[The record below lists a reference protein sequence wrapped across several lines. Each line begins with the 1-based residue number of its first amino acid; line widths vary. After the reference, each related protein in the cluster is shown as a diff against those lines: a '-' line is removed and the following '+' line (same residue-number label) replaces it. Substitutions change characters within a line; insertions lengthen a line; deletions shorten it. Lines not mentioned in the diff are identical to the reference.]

1 MLIGY
6 ARVSRGD
13 DQTTDAQAT
22 ALAEAGAE
30 RVYTETASGGRW
42 DRPEL
47 HRMIDQLRPGDV
59 VVVTRLDRLSRSLKD
74 LLAIIERVEAAEA
87 GFRSVVEAVDTTTPA
102 GRMLASM
109 LGAMAEYERA
119 IIRERTREGV
129 AEARR
134 NGRTGGRPPAMTR
147 EQEAAAVGMIQ
158 RGERTQ
164 SAVARLF
171 DVDRSTI
178 SRAVSKARQRPHS
191 ASEQSPDRF
200 RDTTDWIDPS
210 G

>member
-13 DQTTDAQAT
+13 DQTTDAQT
-22 ALAEAGAE
+22 HALTDAGAE

-74 LLAIIERVEAAEA
+74 LLTLLERIEAAGA
-87 GFRSVVEAVDTTTPA
+87 GFKAIAEAVDTTTPA

-109 LGAMAEYERA
+109 IGAFAEYERA
-119 IIRERTREGV
+119 IIRERTREGA

-134 NGRTGGRPPAMTR
+134 NGRTGGRPPSLSR

-164 SAVARLF
+164 AAVARLF
-171 DVDRSTI
+171 GVDRSTV

-191 ASEQSPDRF
+191 APEIEAGRC
-200 RDTTDWIDPS
+200 RDTTGWIDPS
-210 G
+210 I

>member
-1 MLIGY
+1 MLLGY

-13 DQTTDAQAT
+13 DQTTDAQAN

-74 LLAIIERVEAAEA
+74 LLTILERIEAAEA
-87 GFRSVVEAVDTTTPA
+87 GFRSLAENVDTTTPA

-109 LGAMAEYERA
+109 IGAFAEYERS
-119 IIRERTREGV
+119 IIQERTREGV

-134 NGRTGGRPPAMTR
+134 NGRTGGRPPSLTR
-147 EQEAAAVGMIQ
+147 EQESTAVGMIQ

-164 SAVARLF
+164 AAVARLF
-171 DVDRSTI
+171 QVDRSTI
-178 SRAVSKARQRPHS
+178 SRAVAKARQRPQRMP
-191 ASEQSPDRF
+191 ENSPDRCK
-200 RDTTDWIDPS
+200 DTTDWINS
-210 G
+210 SI

>member
-13 DQTTDAQAT
+13 DQTTDAQT
-22 ALAEAGAE
+22 TTLAEGGAE

-47 HRMIDQLRPGDV
+47 HRMLDQLRPGDV

-74 LLAIIERVEAAEA
+74 LLAIIERIEAVEA
-87 GFRSVVEAVDTTTPA
+87 GFRSIAEAVDTTTPA

-109 LGAMAEYERA
+109 IGAFAEYERA

-134 NGRTGGRPPAMTR
+134 QGRTGGRPPAMTR

-164 SAVARLF
+164 AAVARIF
-171 DVDRSTI
+171 GVDRSTV
-178 SRAVSKARQRPHS
+178 SRAVSKSRQRTHS
-191 ASEQSPDRF
+191 ASEQPPDRCQ
-200 RDTTDWIDPS
+200 DTTDWIDPS
-210 G
+210 I

>member
-13 DQTTDAQAT
+13 DQTTDAQT
-22 ALAEAGAE
+22 HALTDAGAE

-74 LLAIIERVEAAEA
+74 LLAIIERIEAAEA
-87 GFRSVVEAVDTTTPA
+87 GFRSVAEAVDTTTPA

-134 NGRTGGRPPAMTR
+134 NGRTGGRPPSLTR
-147 EQEAAAVGMIQ
+147 EQESAAVGMIQ
-158 RGERTQ
+158 RRERTQ
-164 SAVARLF
+164 AAVARLF

-178 SRAVSKARQRPHS
+178 SRAVAKARQRPHS
-191 ASEQSPDRF
+191 APDQPSDRCQ
-200 RDTTDWIDPS
+200 DTTDWIDPS

>member
-13 DQTTDAQAT
+13 DQTTDAQAH
-22 ALAEAGAE
+22 ALTDAGIE
-30 RVYTETASGGRW
+30 RIYTEHASGGRW
-42 DRPEL
+42 DRPAL

-74 LLAIIERVEAAEA
+74 LLTLLERIEAAEA
-87 GFRSVVEAVDTTTPA
+87 GFRSLAENVDTTTPA

-109 LGAMAEYERA
+109 LGAMAEYERS

-134 NGRTGGRPPAMTR
+134 QGRTGGRPPSLTR
-147 EQEAAAVGMIQ
+147 EQESAAVGMIQ

-164 SAVARLF
+164 AAVARLF
-171 DVDRSTI
+171 GVDRSTV

-191 ASEQSPDRF
+191 APEQSPDQCP
-200 RDTTDWIDPS
+200 DTADWIHS
-210 G
+210 ST